1 MTGFFLKRP
10 IMAIV
15 CSAVIVIMGLVA
27 IPILPI
33 SQYPQITPP
42 VVTVTAFYLGASP
55 EAVETSVT
63 TPLENATFAVTS
75 GEAENK
81 TVMVISGF
89 QGRRGTFAGHDPVVM
104 GFLRI
109 IWAKIVF

>member
-15 CSAVIVIMGLVA
+15 CSTVIVIMGLVA

-55 EAVETSVT
+55 EAVESAVT
-63 TPLENATFAVTS
+63 TPLENAINGVEGLRYIGSTSSQGTSTVTATF
-75 GEAENK
+75 NL
-81 TVMVISGF
+81 
-89 QGRRGTFAGHDPVVM
+89 GTNLDIAATDV
-104 GFLRI
+104 
-109 IWAKIVF
+109 